1 MIQFIPLGGFLGAG
15 KTTTMLAAARLL
27 EGRGERVSLITNDQG
42 ADLVDTQLAK
52 ASGIGATAEVT
63 GGCFCCRFD
72 DLATVVNRLVE
83 QVNPTVVIAEAVGSC
98 TDLQSTVVRPLR
110 RLYGDQLHAAA
121 LTVTVDPVRHAAM
134 AALTRLA
141 GTEPDLVYLYRHQLD
156 DADIIA
162 VNKTD
167 LLTQPAVQS
176 LVADLTERFP
186 HARVAAYSAITGAGL
201 SELVGLWQSVPPAAH
216 EAFAIDY
223 DRYASAEAE
232 LAWTN
237 QTFTVTGAGFSL
249 SAWTSALLQRLSAD
263 IAAAQATIGHI
274 KVRVT
279 TDGADGAAAKASL
292 THAGAAPTFDQ
303 HHDGLAGQAQ
313 VTFNARVQL
322 PPDRLGELI
331 SAAIT
336 AADGACDTRSS
347 QPTGDIFQPAYP
359 TPVHHA

>member
-1 MIQFIPLGGFLGAG
+1 MIQFVPLGGFLGAG

-27 EGRGERVSLITNDQG
+27 EDRGERVSLITNDQG

-52 ASGIGATAEVT
+52 ESGIGATDEVT

-72 DLATVVNRLVE
+72 DLATVVTRLVE

-110 RLYGDQLHAAA
+110 RLYGDQLHTVA

-134 AALTRLA
+134 AALTRHTD
-141 GTEPDLVYLYRHQLD
+141 TEPDLAYLYRHQLD
-156 DADIIA
+156 EADIIA

-167 LLTQPAVQS
+167 LLTQADVQYFIT
-176 LVADLTERFP
+176 DLAERFP
-186 HARVAAYSAITGAGL
+186 HARVAAYSALTGAGL
-201 SELVGLWQSVPPAAH
+201 GELVDLWHSVPPAAH

-223 DRYASAEAE
+223 DRYADAEAE

-237 QTFTVTGAGFSL
+237 QTFTVIGSGFSI
-249 SAWTSALLQRLSAD
+249 SAWTMALLERLSAD

-279 TDGADGAAAKASL
+279 TADAATKASL
-292 THAGAAPTFDQ
+292 THAGAAPSFDQ
-303 HHDGLAGQAQ
+303 RHDDPAGHAH

-322 PPDRLGELI
+322 PPDRLGDLI

-336 AADGACDTRSS
+336 AADTTCDTRSS
-347 QPTGDIFQPAYP
+347 QPNGDIFQPAYP
-359 TPVHHA
+359 TPVHRV